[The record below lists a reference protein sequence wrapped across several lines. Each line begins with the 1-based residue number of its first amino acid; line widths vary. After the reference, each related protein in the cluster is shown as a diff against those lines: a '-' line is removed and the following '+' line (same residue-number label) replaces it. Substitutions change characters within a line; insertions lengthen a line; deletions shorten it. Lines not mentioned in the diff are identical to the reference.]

1 MDRKTPAP
9 VAMQMP
15 MPTGDIDTAA
25 VMALIVKQRSDFDNS
40 EQ

>member
-9 VAMQMP
+9 VAMQ